1 VPIKKEYMKPKK
13 LSYKDYL
20 KYFQFNRHETGC
32 GVETERESWEN
43 FLWLQTFLPKNY
55 FELNSF
61 DFISNTFMPVD
72 SIPDE
77 IHVKF
82 ELFGIGSIGNR
93 KAFVFKPW
101 IINIDNPNIY
111 NNLEK
116 LHLFIPDYLFYNL
129 IERLIF
135 IEQFNWDQLN
145 NLRVLEDISETEFEQ
160 FGLNKP
166 TVPEFFMT
174 ERLRITKIS
183 NFDTNEIKKFYQN
196 NWDVIESNLE
206 HKYFRPKYNVWF
218 KIEEV
223 NSSNTIGYLRL
234 YNSNSSFNGGSS
246 IEYIVSKNK
255 QGKGIATEATK
266 GIISFLKKYSL
277 IHNLGAEI
285 QENNEKSINVLLKC
299 GFVKSNSNNWVI
311 KENYFLNIVDKID
324 LELSS
329 QINEQKV
336 NFSIQNIYA
345 ERYSRYFN

>member
-1 VPIKKEYMKPKK
+1 
-13 LSYKDYL
+13 
-20 KYFQFNRHETGC
+20 
-32 GVETERESWEN
+32 
-43 FLWLQTFLPKNY
+43 
-55 FELNSF
+55 
-61 DFISNTFMPVD
+61 MPVD

-183 NFDTNEIKKFYQN
+183 NFDTNEIKKFYQKNGYPILVN
-196 NWDVIESNLE
+196 N
-206 HKYFRPKYNVWF
+206 
-218 KIEEV
+218 
-223 NSSNTIGYLRL
+223 
-234 YNSNSSFNGGSS
+234 SFNFF
-246 IEYIVSKNK
+246 K
-255 QGKGIATEATK
+255 
-266 GIISFLKKYSL
+266 
-277 IHNLGAEI
+277 
-285 QENNEKSINVLLKC
+285 
-299 GFVKSNSNNWVI
+299 
-311 KENYFLNIVDKID
+311 
-324 LELSS
+324 
-329 QINEQKV
+329 
-336 NFSIQNIYA
+336 
-345 ERYSRYFN
+345 